1 MALKTPIYD
10 SHVESGGKIVDFAG
24 FMMPVSFEGIVAE
37 HERVRTRVGFF
48 DVSHMGEIEI
58 TGDSAL
64 EFTDYAVTNNIAKL
78 DDGQICYTVC
88 CNEQG
93 KVLDDLLVY
102 RFSSSRILFVVN
114 AVNVDKIYNH
124 LLSIKKG
131 DIKIENNSSGT
142 GQIAV
147 QGPVSRDLL
156 IDSPFCAPVAEK
168 LKKLGYYHFLVF
180 EYQGHEIILSR
191 TGYTGELGYEIY
203 LPWNITNSIWNLL
216 LEKGKASGAA
226 PIGLGARDTLRF
238 EPCYCLYGHEIDEET
253 SPLEAGLSWVVK
265 LEKED
270 FVGRDALI
278 AEKEAKPARRLI
290 GLELEERGI
299 PRQGCSVLR
308 DGDVVGKVTS
318 GTFSPT
324 LKKGLAMA
332 LVDRSLPKDA
342 SGLAIEI
349 RNKPVPAV
357 RIKMPFYQSHVN
369 D

>member
-37 HERVRTRVGFF
+37 HERVRTKVGLF

-64 EFTDYAVTNNIAKL
+64 EFADYAVTNSIAKL

-88 CNEQG
+88 CNEEG
-93 KVLDDLLVY
+93 KILDDLLVY
-102 RFSSSRILFVVN
+102 RFSASRILFVVN
-114 AVNVDKIYNH
+114 AVNVDKIYDH

-131 DIKIENNSSGT
+131 DVEINNNSSIT

-147 QGPVSRDLL
+147 QGPESRSLL
-156 IDSPFCAPVAEK
+156 IDSPFCASVAEK
-168 LKKLGYYHFLVF
+168 IKDLEYYHFLVF
-180 EYQGHEIILSR
+180 DYQGNEIILSR

-203 LPWNITNSIWNLL
+203 LPWDLTDSIWNILL
-216 LEKGKASGAA
+216 GKGKDLGAA

-265 LEKED
+265 LKKGD
-270 FVGRDALI
+270 FVGRGALV
-278 AEKEAKPARRLI
+278 AEKEAKPARKLI
-290 GLELEERGI
+290 GLQLEGRGI
-299 PRQGCSVLR
+299 PRQGCNVLY
-308 DGDVVGKVTS
+308 DGEVVGKVTS

-342 SGLAIEI
+342 SGLEIEI
-349 RNKPVPAV
+349 RGKLSPAV
-357 RIKMPFYQSHVN
+357 KVKMPFYQSHVN

>member
-37 HERVRTRVGFF
+37 HERVRTRVGLF

-58 TGDSAL
+58 TGGSAL
-64 EFTDYAVTNNIAKL
+64 EFADYAVTNNIVKL

-93 KVLDDLLVY
+93 KILDDLLVY

-124 LLSIKKG
+124 LLNIKKG
-131 DIKIENNSSGT
+131 DIEIKNNSSSI

-147 QGPVSRDLL
+147 QGPASRGLL
-156 IDSPFCAPVAEK
+156 IDSSFCAPVVEQIK
-168 LKKLGYYHFLVF
+168 ELEYYNFLVF

-203 LPWNITNSIWNLL
+203 LPWNITNSIWNLF
-216 LEKGKASGAA
+216 LEKGKDSGAA

-265 LEKED
+265 LKKED
-270 FVGRDALI
+270 FVGRDALA
-278 AEKEAKPARRLI
+278 AEKEAKPARKLI
-290 GLELEERGI
+290 GLELEGRGI
-299 PRQGCSVLR
+299 PRQGCNVLH
-308 DGDVVGKVTS
+308 DGEVVGKVTS

-332 LVDRSLPKDA
+332 LVDRSLPKDV